1 MKLIFGTAQLDR
13 NYGINKE
20 NNFMTKN
27 NLSKILKILKKNKIN
42 FIDTAPAYK
51 SAETKLGKN
60 KLNRFNLIT
69 KIPSLKKIKKKHIK
83 KFITKQINTSLKD
96 LKIKKFYAII
106 LHDCGDLINNPHKE
120 IIYKELKELKNNGIA
135 LKIGFS
141 SYDTNDIRI
150 ILKDYKIDMIQSPCN
165 VFDQK
170 ILDKKMLLLLKK
182 KKIEVHL
189 RSIFLQGLLL
199 TDIKKITF
207 NKPNWK
213 KYFLKWNFF
222 LKKNKI
228 EKLEAC
234 INFALNIKGNFKI
247 LIGFNNIKEL
257 KEIIFFVKKRRKK
270 LNYKNLRTND
280 LSLTRPYNW

>member
-20 NNFMTKN
+20 NNFMTNK
-27 NLSKILKILKKNKIN
+27 NLSKILKILKQNKIN
-42 FIDTAPAYK
+42 FIDTAPTYK
-51 SAETKLGKN
+51 NAEIKLGKN
-60 KLNRFNLIT
+60 KLNKFNIVT
-69 KIPSLKKIKKKHIK
+69 KIPSLKKVKKNNIKN
-83 KFITKQINTSLKD
+83 FITKGINESLKN

-106 LHDCGDLINNPHKE
+106 LHDCNDLINNPHKE
-120 IIYKELKELKNNGIA
+120 LIFRELNQLKNNGKA

-141 SYDTNDIRI
+141 CYDTSDIRI
-150 ILKDYKIDMIQSPCN
+150 ILKNYKIDMIQCPCN

-170 ILDKKMLLLLKK
+170 ILENKMLLLFKK

-199 TDIKKITF
+199 TDIKKINF
-207 NKPNWK
+207 IRPNWR
-213 KYFLKWNFF
+213 KYFLKWDIF

-234 INFALNIKGNFKI
+234 INFVTNIKGNFKI

-257 KEIIFFVKKRRKK
+257 KEIIFSVEKRRKK

-280 LSLTRPYNW
+280 LSLIRPYNW